1 VDDGETPGAADR
13 PIADCARLMVIANP
27 NAGGGR
33 TGRELPRVRAELTRL
48 GLAHRVELTAG
59 LDHARELALAAAAA
73 GEPAVAFGGDGLIA
87 TVAGALAP
95 YDGVLGVL
103 PGGRG
108 NDFARALGIPL
119 EPARACSVLAHG
131 SIRRLDM
138 GQVGERTFIGIA
150 SCGFDSIANRVANET
165 RLVRGNLVYAYG
177 ALRALAGWRP
187 ATFNVTIDGGESRTV
202 TGFTVA
208 VANSNFYGGGM
219 MLAPAAK
226 LNDGMLD
233 VVIISQM
240 PKARFLRLLPTV
252 FRGAHVRVSGVEV
265 TRARTVEISSSR
277 PFTMFADGDPI
288 SELPVTV
295 LILAGAVRAL
305 VPAARAAPA
314 PLSVPTP
321 PVALRSP
328 TTRA

>member
-1 VDDGETPGAADR
+1 MTADR
-13 PIADCARLMVIANP
+13 PGLMVIANP

-33 TGRELPRVRAELTRL
+33 TGGELDRVRAELTRL
-48 GLAHRVELTAG
+48 GLEHRFELTTSLG
-59 LDHARELALAAAAA
+59 HARELASAAAAA
-73 GEPAVAFGGDGLIA
+73 GERAVAFGGDGLIA
-87 TVAGALAP
+87 AVAGALAP
-95 YDGVLGVL
+95 CDGVLGIL

-119 EPARACSVLAHG
+119 DPAEACSVLAHG
-131 SIRRLDM
+131 SIGRLDM

-150 SCGFDSIANRVANET
+150 SCGFDSIANRIANET

-187 ATFNVTIDGGESRTV
+187 ATFNVRIDGGVSRAV

-219 MLAPAAK
+219 MLAPGAK

-233 VVIISQM
+233 VVIILKM
-240 PKARFLRLLPTV
+240 RRARFLRLLPTV
-252 FRGAHVRVSGVEV
+252 FRGAHVRLDSVEV
-265 TRARTVEISSSR
+265 MRGHTVEISSSR

-288 SELPVTV
+288 AELPVTV
-295 LILAGAVRAL
+295 RVLAGAVQAIVPAAMAASAPRA
-305 VPAARAAPA
+305 VPATPAARA
-314 PLSVPTP
+314 
-321 PVALRSP
+321 
-328 TTRA
+328 